1 MDINVSKLQEI
12 VKDRQAWQLQSTGLK
27 EQDTTRREKNNKSRE
42 VCGECLL
49 RSLKCHS
56 KSLLGEY

>member
-1 MDINVSKLQEI
+1 MDINVGKLQEI
-12 VKDRQAWQLQSTGLK
+12 VKDREAWQLQSTGLK
-27 EQDTTRREKNNKSRE
+27 EPDTTRRVKNKSRE
-42 VCGECLL
+42 VCGECPL